1 MRPDTPGKPYRIR
14 GQVLPSFR
22 IVIPEAV
29 VVEAGFFIKPLALE
43 ADGTVRGRV
52 VIGGAAGEGFGVAP
66 KAKTG
71 APGGAGAVFGNQLSR
86 GADVVGDDVV
96 QVLALQLGER
106 AEAAGFMDS
115 NPLRSRLAGGSSCEL
130 AIRLSKNVGQHIRI
144 NPALFERS
152 GGEIL
157 SGLQLIVAKGQ
168 AMGTVEC
175 NNAPQNTRDLRMGVE
190 EQFPLQQGLTGWDGL
205 DSRRRNSSETLEL
218 KQRRGRPVGA
228 RCGDDD
234 LGHARNVSVL
244 SHQTSP

>member
-1 MRPDTPGKPYRIR
+1 M
-14 GQVLPSFR
+14 
-22 IVIPEAV
+22 EAAFLI
-29 VVEAGFFIKPLALE
+29 EPLALE

-52 VIGGAAGEGFGVAP
+52 VIGGAAGEGFGLAP
-66 KAKTG
+66 KAKAR
-71 APGGAGAVFGNQLSR
+71 APGGAGAVFGNQLAR

-96 QVLALQLGER
+96 EILALQLGQR

-115 NPLRSRLAGGSSCEL
+115 NPLRSRLAGGSSSEL

-218 KQRRGRPVGA
+218 KQRCGRPVGA
-228 RCGDDD
+228 RCGDDN